1 MGGDAEVVFIGH
13 YSVGLAAKRVAP
25 AISLGTL
32 FFACQ
37 LADLLW
43 PTLLLLGLETVDIR
57 PGDTVVTPLAFS
69 SYPYSHSL
77 LGLLLWGLLLAL
89 AWRMRHATTRGAI
102 VLVAVVVSHWVLD
115 GLTHR
120 PDMPISFTGAN
131 RVGLGL
137 WNSLPWTVAVEALMF
152 VAALG
157 DVHAHNAPAG
167 PHRLRRFLGPDC
179 HARPRLHRQP
189 RGSGSVVDALH
200 RLGRAGALGAC
211 RVVLLGRSSPDAGR
225 MTAVDP
231 TSCRA

>member
-1 MGGDAEVVFIGH
+1 MAWLPSESHLRF
-13 YSVGLAAKRVAP
+13 
-25 AISLGTL
+25 SLGTL

-69 SYPYSHSL
+69 PYPYSHSL

-152 VAALG
+152 VAALAMYTRTTRPLDRIG
-157 DVHAHNAPAG
+157 SVGFWALIVTLVLVYIANLAG
-167 PHRLRRFLGPDC
+167 PVPSSTRYIAWGAQALWVPVVWSFWVDRHRT
-179 HARPRLHRQP
+179 Q
-189 RGSGSVVDALH
+189 
-200 RLGRAGALGAC
+200 AG
-211 RVVLLGRSSPDAGR
+211 
-225 MTAVDP
+225 
-231 TSCRA
+231 